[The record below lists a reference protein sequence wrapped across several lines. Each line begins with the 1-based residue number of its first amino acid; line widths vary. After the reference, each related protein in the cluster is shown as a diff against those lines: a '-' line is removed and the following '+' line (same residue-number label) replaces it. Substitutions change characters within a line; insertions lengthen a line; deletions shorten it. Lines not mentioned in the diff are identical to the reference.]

1 MLLFLQREF
10 IVPRG
15 RPKKKE
21 TNLIVKEPKQEKL
34 MPFNSWFLQQVSKYP
49 KLRIEDKATV
59 KVFFKNKGC
68 KGKLHSVSVYENLL
82 KEYGIQ

>member
-15 RPKKKE
+15 RPKKKAVDL
-21 TNLIVKEPKQEKL
+21 TVKEPEQEKL
-34 MPFNSWFLQQVSKYP
+34 MPFNSWFLQQVNKYP
-49 KLRIEDKATV
+49 ELRVEDKATV
-59 KVFFKNKGC
+59 RVFFKNKGC
-68 KGKLHSVSVYENLL
+68 KEKLCSVSVYENLL